1 MSHPKLVIPPHIEAQ
16 INKGCHSR
24 AEKNLRSMVDMIM
37 AMETIPVIK
46 PSTGTQLTSR
56 ALQNT
61 YEIIVT
67 LQRNL
72 LYFPCHPQHKYY
84 TKYFQLLKIF
94 HNPKMIYLQ
103 SKLYL
108 GSDRDQVI
116 TTIMSYLFE
125 EAQAN
130 KLALP
135 LENTEIFMIALI
147 QETNKVLAHMMPRHV
162 PPTVS

>member
-1 MSHPKLVIPPHIEAQ
+1 MSITKLVIPPHIEAQ
-16 INKGCHSR
+16 MVQACHIR
-24 AEKNLRSMVDMIM
+24 AEENLRSMVDMVM
-37 AMETIPVIK
+37 AMETIPDIK
-46 PSTGTQLTSR
+46 PSTGTHLTSR

-72 LYFPCHPQHKYY
+72 LYFPCHPLHKSYI
-84 TKYFQLLKIF
+84 KYFQLLKIF

-108 GSDRDQVI
+108 GSDRDHVI
-116 TTIMSYLFE
+116 TRIMSYLFE

-135 LENTEIFMIALI
+135 LENTETFLIALI

-162 PPTVS
+162 SPTVS